1 MAVWSVR
8 RDDESNE
15 KLIKRWKRQVNN
27 ARVVNALKKDRYRLK
42 PETKRLRRNAAI
54 KRSEF
59 QEKRYREQLYS

>member
-1 MAVWSVR
+1 MAVWAVR

-27 ARVVNALKKDRYRLK
+27 ARIVNALKKERYHSK
-42 PETKRLRRNAAI
+42 DQTKRLRRNAAL
-54 KRSEF
+54 KRAEF